1 HRSSDSEWDQL
12 MKFALRKAEKFVKT
26 VAIELHIPSEEAG
39 ENQVYAP
46 RFLDEIADEIDT
58 LEDKKD
64 TLFSRHQLKRL
75 LIPMLIVLKL
85 FKLKLLLFLPL
96 ILGLASF
103 KKFLGFLAIVIPGLI
118 GFFKLYKPL
127 TQNYHPPVYSQSG
140 IAYPYY
146 KENSYPYE
154 QDIHHGSE
162 YAGGYN
168 RDVSFGQDLA
178 YRGYQEY
185 KS

>member
-1 HRSSDSEWDQL
+1 
-12 MKFALRKAEKFVKT
+12 MKCFCIIFNYCYFYFIRCFHLFYAIFYRNIIVNLPLLFV
-26 VAIELHIPSEEAG
+26 A
-39 ENQVYAP
+39 
-46 RFLDEIADEIDT
+46 
-58 LEDKKD
+58 
-64 TLFSRHQLKRL
+64 RHQLKKL

-127 TQNYHPPVYSQSG
+127 TQNYHPPIYSQSG

-146 KENSYPYE
+146 KENSNSYPYPE
-154 QDIHHGSE
+154 QAE

-168 RDVSFGQDLA
+168 RDSVSFGQDLA
-178 YRGYQEY
+178 YRGYRDY
-185 KS
+185 HS